1 MKRIMLALC
10 GALFAS
16 HALAEACDP
25 SPGSVCRGDQASTMA
40 DLLEAAIEAQIVI
53 LGERHDN
60 PIHHEMQAEIVRVID
75 PAGLAFEMIQR
86 AAEDA
91 VNEQRLGWENE
102 RWSNWDDYRQILE
115 AAPDARITGGGVDR
129 DMLRSSVKLGAAL
142 AWGEEG
148 ARYRLLD
155 QLPMDVTDAM
165 IEEQRVA
172 HCDGL
177 PKHMLPGMVEA
188 QQLRDAAFADAALRL
203 VEGGYAP
210 AVLITGNGHART
222 DRGSPLYMRRAAPD
236 VSVLSIG
243 IVEADGPTDVPY
255 DFVIYTEIHEREDPC
270 VAFLKSRQKG

>member
-1 MKRIMLALC
+1 
-10 GALFAS
+10 
-16 HALAEACDP
+16 
-25 SPGSVCRGDQASTMA
+25 MA

-60 PIHHEMQAEIVRVID
+60 PIHHERQAEIVRIID

-86 AAEDA
+86 ADEDA
-91 VNEQRLGWENE
+91 ANRGREAWMNEH
-102 RWSNWDDYRQILE
+102 WSNWDDYRQIIQ
-115 AAPDARITGGGVDR
+115 AAPGAKIAGGGVDR

-155 QLPMDVTDAM
+155 QLPMDVTEAM

-203 VEGGYAP
+203 VEQGHEP
-210 AVLITGNGHART
+210 AILITGNGHART
-222 DRGSPLYMRRAAPD
+222 DRGSPLYLRRAAPY
-236 VSVLSIG
+236 VSVLSVG
-243 IVEADGPTDVPY
+243 IVEADGKTDIPY
-255 DFVIYTEIHEREDPC
+255 DFVIYTEVHEREDPC
-270 VAFLKSRQKG
+270 EAFLKSRQKE